1 MANTVTGRTVVP
13 KVGEIERKWFVI
25 SAAGLPLGRLAARVA
40 AVLRGK
46 HKTCF
51 TPHLDCGD
59 FVIIVDAE
67 KLVLTGNKATQKM
80 HYRQSRR
87 PGSLKAF
94 SYRSLMERDPVFVVR
109 KAVQGMLPHNRLG
122 RQQIRKLRIY
132 TGAEHQHA
140 AQQPQTL
147 TL

>member
-1 MANTVTGRTVVP
+1 MANTVTNRTVFLKP
-13 KVGEIERKWFVI
+13 QEAERKWYLI

-46 HKTCF
+46 HKACY
-51 TPHLDCGD
+51 TPHVDSGD
-59 FVIIVDAE
+59 FVIIVDAG

-80 HYRQSRR
+80 YYRHSGH
-87 PGSLKAF
+87 PGHLKAF

-122 RQQIRKLRIY
+122 RRQICKLRIY
-132 TGAEHQHA
+132 TGSEHRHE
-140 AQQPQTL
+140 AQQPETL